1 MYLPLSFK
9 SCLPLLFTSCLLHSF
24 SSCLP
29 LSFASHTFLFPL
41 HPAFFLSFT
50 SCLPL
55 SFTSCLL
62 SALCK
67 FLPLSHIDTTYNI
80 LHLRYILPPLPHPY
94 ILVYAVYTLLSTS
107 FSPTFHHYPVP
118 SPAMVLFM
126 YLYICSLPQSCP
138 LPQCS
143 LSLAL
148 SLSPTLYPTS
158 QFPPLTPPLSLRSPS
173 PPPTRPS
180 PAIFYVEWKKQF
192 DNILTMGP
200 AAAAA
205 YNRSQPERE
214 GTKRQK
220 FNKKNS
226 DVLLLKRRTKKIL
239 GLVFVLENNNN

>member
-29 LSFASHTFLFPL
+29 LSFASYTFLFPL

-94 ILVYAVYTLLSTS
+94 ILVYAVYSILCSLLPSPPLSTTIQYLLLPWSYLCTYTYVLCLSHALFLSAAFPLLS
-107 FSPTFHHYPVP
+107 
-118 SPAMVLFM
+118 L
-126 YLYICSLPQSCP
+126 SLPQLSILLLNFRP
-138 LPQCS
+138 LPH
-143 LSLAL
+143 
-148 SLSPTLYPTS
+148 PYPS
-158 QFPPLTPPLSLRSPS
+158 F

-200 AAAAA
+200 AAAA

-239 GLVFVLENNNN
+239 GLVFVLENNKN